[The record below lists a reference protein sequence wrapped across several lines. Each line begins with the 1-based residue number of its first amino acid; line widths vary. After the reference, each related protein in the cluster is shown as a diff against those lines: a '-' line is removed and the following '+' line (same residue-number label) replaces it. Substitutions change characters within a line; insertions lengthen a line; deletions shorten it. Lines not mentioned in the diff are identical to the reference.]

1 MSLTELTDVRVID
14 CDTHVI
20 EPYDLWTSRV
30 STGRWGELV
39 PHVRRNDDGVD
50 NWYSGDKW
58 LGLAAGP
65 AQVGW
70 PEYPPLKPPTMDDAQ
85 PYTYRAADRLK
96 KMDEYGIYAQIL
108 YPNVSGFGAGR
119 FSSLVDA
126 ELRYDLIRA
135 YNDYL
140 TDWSSADPKRLIPV
154 MATPFWD
161 IALSIKEMDRCR
173 AMGHRGLIFSQ
184 APEDFG
190 QPTLADPHWDR
201 LWAAAQDL
209 ELSVN
214 FHIGSGDSS
223 TVHQM
228 LPPSAGKHSNFASFP
243 VTFFVSNCRT
253 VATLIGGGVCHR
265 FPRLNFVSVESG
277 IGWIPFAL
285 QALDWMWTE
294 CGVYAEHPEYDL
306 TPSEYFRRQV
316 YGCFWFENG
325 ETLEAAINYL
335 GADSVLYETDFPH
348 PTSMAP
354 GPVRTAV
361 SAKTFISEHLTSF
374 PADVQV
380 KILHENAA
388 RIYHL
393 D

>member
-1 MSLTELTDVRVID
+1 MSVTETSDIRVID
-14 CDTHVI
+14 VDTHVI

-30 STGRWGELV
+30 STDRWGDLV
-39 PHVRRNDDGVD
+39 PHVRRHDDGVD
-50 NWYSGDKW
+50 HWYSGDKW

-85 PYTYRAADRLK
+85 PYTYSAPERLQ
-96 KMDEYGIYAQIL
+96 KMDEYGVYAQVL

-119 FSSLVDA
+119 FSGLPDA
-126 ELRYDLIRA
+126 ELRCQLLRA

-140 TDWSSADPKRLIPV
+140 TDWSSADPKRLVPV

-161 IALSIKEMDRCR
+161 IDLSIREMERCR

-190 QPTLADPHWDR
+190 EPTLADPHWDR
-201 LWAAAQDL
+201 LWASAQDL
-209 ELSVN
+209 GMSVN
-214 FHIGSGDSS
+214 FHIGSGDAS

-228 LPPSAGKHSNFASFP
+228 LPPSAGKHANFASFP
-243 VTFFVSNCRT
+243 VTFFISNCRT
-253 VATLIGGGVCHR
+253 IATLIGGGVCHR

-277 IGWIPFAL
+277 VGWIPFAL

-294 CGVYAEHPEYDL
+294 CGVYKEHPEFEL

-316 YGCFWFENG
+316 YGCFWFEKG
-325 ETLEAAINYL
+325 PTLEAAIDYL
-335 GADSVLYETDFPH
+335 GPDNVLYETDFPH

-354 GPVRTAV
+354 GPNRTAV
-361 SAKTFISEHLTSF
+361 SAKAFIGENLKGF
-374 PADVQV
+374 PAEVQA
-380 KILHENAA
+380 KILHDNAA
-388 RIYHL
+388 RVYQL